1 MPSVKNVALVVGAS
15 RGIGRQIAIDLA
27 KNGYAGM
34 PPPPQGIEMSNF
46 NQQFSRRG
54 CKNHLQCIRNYA
66 IPPRSELLSVNH
78 QHRRAGDPGIR
89 RRCIRSPRG
98 CSRCNTDRESS
109 ERDRSHLWEA
119 GCPGVQF
126 RGYLVVVGREY
137 TDEALPV
144 DAES

>member
-27 KNGYAGM
+27 KNGHAGM
-34 PPPPQGIEMSNF
+34 PPGGNEMN
-46 NQQFSRRG
+46 NANEQLSRRG
-54 CKNHLQCIRNYA
+54 CENHLQCIRNYA

-78 QHRRAGDPGIR
+78 QHCRAGDPGIR
-89 RRCIRSPRG
+89 RRRIRSPRG
-98 CSRCNTDRESS
+98 CPRCDADRESS
-109 ERDRSHLWEA
+109 ERDRSHTREA

-126 RGYLVVVGREY
+126 RGYLVVFGREY
-137 TDEALPV
+137 TDKALPV